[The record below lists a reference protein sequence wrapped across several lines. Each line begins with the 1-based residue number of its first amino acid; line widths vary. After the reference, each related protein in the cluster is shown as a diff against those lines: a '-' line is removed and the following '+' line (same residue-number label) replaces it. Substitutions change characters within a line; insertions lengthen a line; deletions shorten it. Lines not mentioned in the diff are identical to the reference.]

1 MNKLKKVVLEVE
13 VGDAFECINKSEY
26 FTKGRFYRVQSSS
39 YDIGSSSTEVEF
51 LDDDCDL
58 HFSTEKFLKANFK
71 KQQIVKKLFNKC
83 KDELIFIFKLLIMG
97 AIALLVAFLIK

>member
-71 KQQIVKKLFNKC
+71 KQ
-83 KDELIFIFKLLIMG
+83 
-97 AIALLVAFLIK
+97 